1 MTDMNV
7 GVVGAGAWGTALAMV
22 SHRAGCNTTLWAREE
37 EVVASVNSDHVNK
50 TYLPGAALDPGVRA
64 TADLSEM
71 SAADILLLVSPAQ
84 HLRRTIAPLAG
95 RLKPS
100 VPLVICAKGIEQ
112 ETGALMSEAVAPI
125 FPDNPVMVLSG
136 PTFAAEV
143 VAGLPTAVTLAG
155 EDLSAAKS
163 LADTLASERFRPY
176 ASSDVVGAQI
186 GGAIKNV
193 LAIACGIAEGRG
205 YGDNARAALVTRGL
219 AELTRLCIAKG
230 GSSETMMGLSGLG
243 DLVLTCTST
252 QSRNYSLGFALGQG
266 RSLKEILGERNSVAE
281 GVYTASAANA
291 LADRIGIEMPIT
303 AAVDTLLNRDGDIQ
317 QVIEALLARPLR
329 AETD

>member
-1 MTDMNV
+1 MTAPEV
-7 GVVGAGAWGTALAMV
+7 GVIGAGAWGTALAMV
-22 SHRAGCNTTLWAREE
+22 SRRAGCATTLWAREK
-37 EVVASVNSDHVNK
+37 EVVASINSDHVNAA
-50 TYLPGAALDPGVRA
+50 YLPGATLDADIRA
-64 TADLSEM
+64 TGDLSDM

-84 HLRRTIAPLAG
+84 HLRGTVAPLAG
-95 RLKPS
+95 RLKPA

-112 ETGALMSEAVAPI
+112 DTGALMSEAIAPA

-155 EDLSAAKS
+155 QDLSAAKA
-163 LADTLASERFRPY
+163 LADTLASDRFRPY
-176 ASSDVVGAQI
+176 ASSDVTGAQI

-193 LAIACGIAEGRG
+193 LAIACGIAGGRG

-219 AELTRLCIAKG
+219 AELTRLCVAKG
-230 GSSETMMGLSGLG
+230 GSRETMMGLSGLG

-266 RSLKEILGERNSVAE
+266 RTLAEILGERNSVAE
-281 GVYTASAANA
+281 GVYTASAAAA
-291 LADRIGIEMPIT
+291 LAGRIGIEMPIT
-303 AAVDTLLNRDGDIQ
+303 AAVDTLLNHDGDIQ